1 MNLHV
6 AKKPIGWVRKSD
18 LYALITDCAPDG
30 KSVRIGVDHPSCW
43 VDTGDTPYD
52 HLIPIY
58 ISDEDR
64 EKLIDGEYEEWYKKE
79 VSDESEI
86 Q

>member
-1 MNLHV
+1 MSLNG

-18 LYALITDCAPDG
+18 LYALITESAPHG
-30 KSVRIGVDHPSCW
+30 KHTRIGVDHPSCW
-43 VDTGDTPYD
+43 EDGDTPYD

-64 EKLIDGEYEEWYKKE
+64 EKLINAEYEEWYKNE
-79 VSDESEI
+79 VQNDS
-86 Q
+86 